1 METPKRPKRQK
12 RPIDIHIDTKNVDVD
27 IQRDSEGN
35 VKIDVDTKKV
45 DIHFKKEEG
54 IRTLDIEI
62 DDSKEYEFESS
73 GSKHMPKGTIWKIS
87 GEMLKIFLQKGLGK
101 LIK

>member
-1 METPKRPKRQK
+1 MDTPKRPKRQK
-12 RPIDIHIDTKNVDVD
+12 RPIDIHIDTKNVDID
-27 IQRDSEGN
+27 IKRDAEGN
-35 VKIDVDTKKV
+35 VNVDVDTKRV
-45 DIHFKKEEG
+45 DVKYTKTENG
-54 IRTLDIEI
+54 KTLDIEI

-87 GEMLKIFLQKGLGK
+87 GELLKIFLEKGLGK

>member
-12 RPIDIHIDTKNVDVD
+12 KPIDIHIDTKNVDVD
-27 IQRDSEGN
+27 IQRDSKGN

-73 GSKHMPKGTIWKIS
+73 GSTHMPKGTIWKIS
-87 GEMLKIFLQKGLGK
+87 GELLKIFLQKGLGK

>member
-1 METPKRPKRQK
+1 MEAPKRPKRK
-12 RPIDIHIDTKNVDVD
+12 KKPIDIHIDTKNVDVD

-62 DDSKEYEFESS
+62 DDSKEYEFESF
-73 GSKHMPKGTIWKIS
+73 GSKHMVKGTIWKVS
-87 GEMLKIFLQKGLGK
+87 GELLKIFLSRGLGK

>member
-12 RPIDIHIDTKNVDVD
+12 KPIDIHIDTKNVDVD